1 MPTGCRIGCRSCRRI
16 RRAICTRF
24 PPKLTKR
31 QVGLHAEVLRA
42 TARHLGGGDDAW
54 PVLITE
60 VGATRRNCSRDLH
73 GLCDW
78 VMTADRNAGIEYF
91 DSPAALP
98 EVYNAYVI
106 DCVPERDDLGFMQ
119 LITSTANL
127 DEVVGL
133 LDVALGEM
141 GLSAS
146 PRNCR
151 FLLDALKAVSGRL
164 ALRLASS
171 GTTTQQ
177 MIAIALVQH
186 HCRRAEP
193 DDPVWPCLK
202 TGFLVPVDDVP
213 ELFQGHRDRGRTVQ

>member
-1 MPTGCRIGCRSCRRI
+1 
-16 RRAICTRF
+16 
-24 PPKLTKR
+24 
-31 QVGLHAEVLRA
+31 
-42 TARHLGGGDDAW
+42 
-54 PVLITE
+54 
-60 VGATRRNCSRDLH
+60 
-73 GLCDW
+73 
-78 VMTADRNAGIEYF
+78 MTADRNAGLEYF
-91 DSPAALP
+91 DSPVALP
-98 EVYNAYVI
+98 EVYDAYII

-119 LITSTANL
+119 LITSTASL

-133 LDVALGEM
+133 LDAALGEM

-164 ALRLASS
+164 ALRLAGE
-171 GTTTQQ
+171 GTTTQE

-193 DDPVWPCLK
+193 ADPVWPCLR

-213 ELFQGHRDRGRTVQ
+213 ELFRAPERRGSERNERADLLYVSLGTRNALVLDFIEVSCAMR